1 MEYTKLQRQIALAVF
16 HGAEVSKPYN
26 DIKENGKV
34 LLSGLYFYFPKPQL
48 GEVDYCPSMYRNP
61 GSLSKY
67 ETDFNWLMSVR
78 EKIVNEIKTT
88 RESDDA
94 EEGEIV
100 LDEFNIGKKMI
111 HMMLISYTKKGG
123 WKRSSKETP
132 EYGIYYSVEPLNKNI
147 GAPKNFAEALFYAF
161 SDFAIQWCISKG
173 KTEFVEL
180 IKEKI

>member
-1 MEYTKLQRQIALAVF
+1 MKYTNLQRQIALAVF

-78 EKIVNEIKTT
+78 EKIIDCMYDK
-88 RESDDA
+88 D
-94 EEGEIV
+94 
-100 LDEFNIGKKMI
+100 F
-111 HMMLISYTKKGG
+111 
-123 WKRSSKETP
+123 KRKETNFLKVHDFSLKLFSALITLSAYIEKEWKP
-132 EYGIYYSVEPLNKNI
+132 YSIYYDLETTDTPKYVEV
-147 GAPKNFAEALFYAF
+147 LFYAF
-161 SDFAIQWCISKG
+161 SDFAMLWCLSNG
-173 KTEFVEL
+173 RTEFVEL
-180 IKEKI
+180 VKEKV